1 MSASPAEGGA
11 DPPGRHLAWF
21 HCFAGIAG
29 DMALGSL
36 VDAGADLDEVR
47 SILRRMPIAGW
58 ELGRRAVLR
67 GGIACTQAVCRRP
80 DDAVC
85 GATATSP
92 GWSPRH
98 AFRRTS
104 TTRALA
110 VFDALAR
117 VEARL
122 HRRPAAHVH
131 LHEAGGHDA
140 IVDVVGTVAAL
151 EVLGIDEVRASPVAT
166 GTGTVRAAHGILPN
180 PAPAVVDLLRGAPV
194 RGVDIA
200 ARADH
205 PHRRRPPRGPRDLL
219 RPSARDD
226 REPIRLRRGSPG
238 PGGASQLHPGG
249 ARHGR
254 GPGRRADDGQPV
266 VVLEANVDDVT
277 GEQLALAVRELLEAG
292 AHDAWV
298 SPVVMKKGRPGHVVH
313 ALADPALVASLRHV
327 LRRSTGTFGARALS
341 ATRWPAARQMATVLV
356 EGQPVRMKVGEHRA
370 KPEIED
376 LVALSSRT
384 GVPVRELQARAEE
397 AWRAQRGL
405 PLRPERGAAPSSSP
419 DASARALSVGTHPV
433 RRAHLGPDRRR

>member
-1 MSASPAEGGA
+1 MSQNPAEGGTES
-11 DPPGRHLAWF
+11 PRRQLAWF

-47 SILRRMPIAGW
+47 SLLRRIPISGW
-58 ELGRRAVLR
+58 ELERREVLR
-67 GGIACTQAVCRRP
+67 GGIACTQVVVDVR
-80 DDAVC
+80 DDAVSRSHSHIA
-85 GATATSP
+85 GLITEARL
-92 GWSPRH
+92 PR
-98 AFRRTS
+98 RV

-122 HRRPAAHVH
+122 HRRPAALVH

-151 EVLGIDEVRASPVAT
+151 EVLGIDEVRSSPVAT
-166 GTGTVRAAHGILPN
+166 GTGTVRAAHGVLPN
-180 PAPAVVDLLRGAPV
+180 PAPAVVDLLKGAPV
-194 RGVDIA
+194 RGVDTPHELTTPTGAALLAALATSYGPLPAMIVSRSGFGA
-200 ARADH
+200 GARELQELPNCTQVVLGTVGARA
-205 PHRRRPPRGPRDLL
+205 GT
-219 RPSARDD
+219 
-226 REPIRLRRGSPG
+226 
-238 PGGASQLHPGG
+238 
-249 ARHGR
+249 
-254 GPGRRADDGQPV
+254 ADDGQPV
-266 VVLEANVDDVT
+266 IVLEANVDDVT

-376 LVALSSRT
+376 LVALSTTT

-397 AWRAQRGL
+397 AWRAQQ
-405 PLRPERGAAPSSSP
+405 EAPP
-419 DASARALSVGTHPV
+419 AP
-433 RRAHLGPDRRR
+433 